1 MSNKYY
7 LLIRHKLHWLEM
19 TDGIEFPIA
28 VIMYSGIAPEY
39 LTELCSPVIGSHLS
53 IRSGLPIAIRLIAVK
68 PVKLSTCGV
77 CRTCL

>member
-7 LLIRHKLHWLEM
+7 LLMRHKLHWLEM

-39 LTELCSPVIGSHLS
+39 LTELCSPVIG
-53 IRSGLPIAIRLIAVK
+53 RSSMYTFWSANSNQTHRSA
-68 PVKLSTCGV
+68 C
-77 CRTCL
+77 